1 MFVLLSLFF
10 WTSVLRF
17 AASDYHFGI
26 FKHFLSLFFYDS
38 CFKEICKKKQ
48 FHFVEQLLY
57 FCLFVF
63 CSFSF
68 GLYIVCPASITA
80 SDFPFDVFKLFLLL
94 FEHAYFSWR
103 RAFLLVLGTNESE
116 VAIVDSSVTP
126 SVDRTI
132 KVTELV
138 DELIIVF
145 TTDDLT
151 TNDGSG
157 FDIKIME
164 SLDFCK

>member
-1 MFVLLSLFF
+1 MLTLL
-10 WTSVLRF
+10 
-17 AASDYHFGI
+17 
-26 FKHFLSLFFYDS
+26 
-38 CFKEICKKKQ
+38 
-48 FHFVEQLLY
+48 
-57 FCLFVF
+57 
-63 CSFSF
+63 
-68 GLYIVCPASITA
+68 
-80 SDFPFDVFKLFLLL
+80 
-94 FEHAYFSWR
+94 WR
-103 RAFLLVLGTNESE
+103 RAVLLVLGTNESE